1 MKNFIRVTVLLGIFI
16 AISLGFTKNK
26 STFILGD
33 PIPGVDVALEQIPS
47 GIRGVTQTDVNGN
60 YSFKNLSAGVY
71 KISFGTKKSIANKEQ
86 SRMRNKVAIKDE
98 GVKNKNNKQSNVGTD
113 IIVTVE
119 DHNSSR
125 SNVSYI
131 FYRSQEVPQVHTKIL
146 KSKIDLKKTN
156 IQTTI
161 KLSKPVKVLK
171 GVLTY

>member
-26 STFILGD
+26 STLILGD
-33 PIPGVDVALEQIPS
+33 PIPGVDVSLEQIPG
-47 GIRGVTQTDVNGN
+47 GIKDVTQTDVNGN
-60 YSFKNLSAGVY
+60 YSFKNLSAGEY
-71 KISFGTKKSIANKEQ
+71 KIHFGQKKSITNKGQ
-86 SRMRNKVAIKDE
+86 SLMRNKVTIKEE
-98 GVKNKNNKQSNVGTD
+98 GVNYKNNNQSSGGTD
-113 IIVTVE
+113 IIIFAE

-125 SNVSYI
+125 SNLSYI
-131 FYRSQEVPQVHTKIL
+131 ISRGQEIPQVHTKIL

-161 KLSKPVKVLK
+161 KLSKSVKVLK